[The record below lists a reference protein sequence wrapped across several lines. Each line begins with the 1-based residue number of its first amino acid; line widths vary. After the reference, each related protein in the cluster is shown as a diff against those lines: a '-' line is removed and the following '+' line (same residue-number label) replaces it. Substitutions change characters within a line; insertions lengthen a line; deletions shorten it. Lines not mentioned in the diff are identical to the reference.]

1 MKKPSEPSVSVDD
14 LIGLGGQSAR
24 KSYYPALQ
32 RKIEE
37 LENERNRYK
46 WLFENALHGIFQA
59 SMDGLIERANPTLAR
74 ICAVDD
80 GVLTDGQVTLSCL
93 LEGGEEEFAK
103 IRVRLASEGQ
113 LFLYQTRLK
122 RSGGGL
128 IHVSMHMLLRPDEHE
143 TIIEGFVADIT
154 ERVRM
159 QNQMQAINEALEQ
172 RVSERTYEL
181 LQLNDRLREEVAER
195 HAAEQQMALA
205 KEAAENANR
214 SKDKYLAAASHDLL
228 QPLNAARLLVSAL
241 REREIGDYEGDLVER
256 VHRALS
262 GAEHLLS
269 DLLDISKLDQN
280 AVQPDMQSFPLSHLL
295 RNMEAEFQ
303 SLAHEAGL
311 AFRIRAPNLAVR
323 SDLRLLS
330 RILRN
335 LIGNAIR
342 YTENGTVLLSMRR
355 RGDQVLIEVWDTG
368 PGIPNEQREEIFL
381 EFRQLKKRGPKK
393 GGVGLGLA
401 IVDRIARVL
410 GYHIQ
415 LDSIEGKGSRF
426 GLLVPLA
433 DGGDV
438 VKRFEPVP
446 HQSDALKGER
456 ILVVDNE
463 PEILVS
469 MRALLEGWG
478 CRVSTVESLDEALEA
493 RLERPAMILADYHL
507 DNDATGI
514 DAVQKLRKYFN
525 HPVPAAILTADRSGE
540 TRRLFREKGLAV
552 LNKPLKPGK
561 LRALMNHL
569 LEQ

>member
-37 LENERNRYK
+37 LEAERNRYK
-46 WLFENALHGIFQA
+46 WLFENAFHGIFQA
-59 SMDGLIERANPTLAR
+59 TLNGRIERSNPALAR
-74 ICAVDD
+74 ICAVEDQPML
-80 GVLTDGQVTLSCL
+80 VQERELASL
-93 LEGGEEEFAK
+93 LEGGAAEFIE
-103 IRVRLASEGQ
+103 IRQRLLDRGQ
-113 LFLYQTRLK
+113 LFLYLTRFK
-122 RSGGGL
+122 RTDGGF
-128 IHVSMHMLLRPDEHE
+128 IPVSMNLLLRREQE
-143 TIIEGFVADIT
+143 GAIIEGFVADVT

-172 RVSERTYEL
+172 RVDERTREL
-181 LQLNDRLREEVAER
+181 LALNERLRDEVAER
-195 HAAEQQMALA
+195 QLAEQQMALA

-241 REREIGDYEGDLVER
+241 RERQLQAYEGDLVER

-280 AVQPDMQSFPLSHLL
+280 AVQPDIQTFPLSHLL
-295 RNMEAEFQ
+295 RNLEAEFQ
-303 SLAHEAGL
+303 SLAEEAGL
-311 AFRIRAPNLAVR
+311 EFRIRAPNLSVR

-342 YTENGTVLLSMRR
+342 YTDSGRVLLSMRR
-355 RGDQVLIEVWDTG
+355 RGDRLLIQVWDTG
-368 PGIPNEQREEIFL
+368 PGIPAERRDEIFL
-381 EFRQLKKRGPKK
+381 EFRQLKSGAKR

-401 IVDRIARVL
+401 IVDRIARML
-410 GYHIQ
+410 DYRIH

-426 GLLVPLA
+426 GLMIPVAEASESPQQFA
-433 DGGDV
+433 STPSRDV
-438 VKRFEPVP
+438 TLNGVRV
-446 HQSDALKGER
+446 
-456 ILVVDNE
+456 LVVDNE

-478 CRVSTVESLDEALEA
+478 CRVDTVQGADEALQQT
-493 RLERPAMILADYHL
+493 LEPPAMILADYHL
-507 DNDATGI
+507 DNDETGI
-514 DAVQKLRKYFN
+514 DAIRLLREHFGQ
-525 HPVPAAILTADRSGE
+525 PLPAAMLTADRSGE
-540 TRRLFREKGLAV
+540 TRRLFREQGLAV

-569 LEQ
+569 LAQ

>member
-32 RKIEE
+32 LKIEE
-37 LENERNRYK
+37 LETERNRYK

-59 SMDGLIERANPTLAR
+59 NLHGSIEKANPALAR
-74 ICAVDD
+74 ICGVETGVSLEQD
-80 GVLTDGQVTLSCL
+80 GELANL
-93 LEGGEEEFAK
+93 LEGGAAEFAE
-103 IRVRLASEGQ
+103 IRQQLMALGQ
-113 LFLYQTRLK
+113 LLLYQTRLK
-122 RSGGGL
+122 QTGGGL
-128 IHVSMHMLLRPDEHE
+128 IHVSMNLLLRQEEDR
-143 TIIEGFVADIT
+143 TIIEGFVSDIT

-172 RVSERTYEL
+172 RVSERTQEL
-181 LQLNDRLREEVAER
+181 LGLNERLREEVAER
-195 HAAEQQMALA
+195 QLAEHEMALA

-228 QPLNAARLLVSAL
+228 QPLNAARLLVSTL
-241 REREIGDYEGDLVER
+241 RERELAAYEGDLVER

-280 AVQPDMQSFPLSHLL
+280 AVQPDVQTFPLSHLL

-303 SLAHEAGL
+303 SLAEEAGL
-311 AFRIRAPNLAVR
+311 EFRIHAPNLSVR

-342 YTENGTVLLSMRR
+342 YTDSGKVLLSMRR
-355 RGDQVLIEVWDTG
+355 RGDQVLIQVWDTG
-368 PGIPNEQREEIFL
+368 PGIPAEQREEIFL
-381 EFRQLKKRGPKK
+381 EFRQLKNSGAKR

-410 GYHIQ
+410 ECRIQ

-426 GLLVPLA
+426 GLMVPLA
-433 DGGDV
+433 
-438 VKRFEPVP
+438 ES
-446 HQSDALKGER
+446 SDSTLKYAATPGQQDSLR
-456 ILVVDNE
+456 GAHVLVVDNE

-478 CRVSTVESLDEALEA
+478 CKVDTAQNLDEAVEQA
-493 RLERPAMILADYHL
+493 GPPNIILADYHL
-507 DNDATGI
+507 DNDETGL
-514 DAVQKLRKYFN
+514 DAVRFVREHYGRSL
-525 HPVPAAILTADRSGE
+525 PAAILTADRSGE
-540 TRRLFREKGLAV
+540 TRRLFREAGLTV

-561 LRALMNHL
+561 LRALMHHL